1 MERNKFAWEREESRF
16 REKRSR
22 LAGVLLGPRIGLL
35 LMAISVGLLFV
46 IFLITPVLLFRGVL
60 DYVVVPILFLVYLGI
75 ALLGE
80 RVLAVKRVSRRE
92 QDRRNSEGQATDD

>member
-1 MERNKFAWEREESRF
+1 MERNKFGWEREESRF

-22 LAGVLLGPRIGLL
+22 LAEVLLGTKVGLL
-35 LMAISVGLLFV
+35 LMAISVGLGFI

-75 ALLGE
+75 ALVGE
-80 RVLAVKRVSRRE
+80 RMLSVKHLSE
-92 QDRRNSEGQATDD
+92 TEEDRQEGAD

>member
-22 LAGVLLGPRIGLL
+22 LAGVLLGPKVGLL
-35 LMAISVGLLFV
+35 LMAISVGLGFI

-60 DYVVVPILFLVYLGI
+60 DYVVIPILLLVYVGI
-75 ALLGE
+75 ALVGE
-80 RVLAVKRVSRRE
+80 RVLSVKRLSRTEEDRRE
-92 QDRRNSEGQATDD
+92 STD